1 MGEKTAKIVFRPML
15 AEDLEFV
22 EALEAESFHDA
33 WNKSML
39 ENELANSLSS
49 YIIMEVD
56 GEKSG
61 YAGFWN
67 IAGEAQV
74 TRVAVSKACRGN
86 GYGNSLSQALV
97 EKAWQEGADAVTL
110 EVRES
115 NLVAQK
121 AYKKCGFES
130 SGIRPGYYEDTHEGA
145 VIMWLYKKKED

>member
-39 ENELANSLSS
+39 ESELANSLSS
-49 YIIMEVD
+49 YIIMEVES
-56 GEKSG
+56 EKSG

-74 TRVAVSKACRGN
+74 TRVAVCKACRGN

-97 EKAWQEGADAVTL
+97 ERAWQEGADAITL